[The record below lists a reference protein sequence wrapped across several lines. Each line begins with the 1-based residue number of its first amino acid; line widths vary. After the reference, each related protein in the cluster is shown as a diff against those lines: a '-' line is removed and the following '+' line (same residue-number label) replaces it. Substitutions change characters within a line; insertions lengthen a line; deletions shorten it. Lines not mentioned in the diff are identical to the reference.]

1 MTQPRRFGLVA
12 GAFLLAATTNIVL
25 TLLSPTSS
33 LPFRPHDDD
42 SLQHLVDTEQKS
54 LHLEHAFYLDLGS
67 VGAGRTL
74 IAEEGLLDPVFV
86 DGLADMS
93 LALGPSR
100 DITDGDRLLSLTGA
114 TGQVIPTAG
123 SATFDYLI
131 LAPAEEDEL
140 MYAFMVGETL
150 VVAGESALDQL
161 AAP

>member
-1 MTQPRRFGLVA
+1 MTGPRRFGLVT
-12 GAFLLAATTNIVL
+12 GAFLLATVTNIVL

-33 LPFRPHDDD
+33 IPFRPHDDD
-42 SLQHLVDTEQKS
+42 SLQHLVDTEQRS

-67 VGAGRTL
+67 VAGGRTL

-100 DITDGDRLLSLTGA
+100 DITEGERLLSLPGA
-114 TGQVIPTAG
+114 TGLVIPTAG
-123 SATFDYLI
+123 AATIEYLI
-131 LAPAEEDEL
+131 LAPAQEDESV
-140 MYAFMVGETL
+140 YAFMVGETL

-161 AAP
+161 APP